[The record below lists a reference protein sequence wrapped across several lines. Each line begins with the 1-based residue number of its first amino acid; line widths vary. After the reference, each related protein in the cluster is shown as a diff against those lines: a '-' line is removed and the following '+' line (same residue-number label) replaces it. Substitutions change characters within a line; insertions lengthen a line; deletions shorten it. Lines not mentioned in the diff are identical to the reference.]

1 MRTRIAWIVGLG
13 CWLAFAWP
21 AAAEDLSAMCDE
33 VLDVKVGQ
41 WAEYRMTGA
50 EANGPSRM
58 RLAIV
63 GTQQVAG
70 KPAYWIEMQM
80 AGGPGSMTTQVLA
93 GGYPYRA
100 DQIHEMVVKMGGQPA
115 MKMPPQSLAMMRSR
129 MGVTPSM
136 GAADSCR
143 KAKVVGWESITV
155 PAGEFRALHLQPADA
170 RAQVWAAQKIPFGMV
185 KVVHAEGTLEL
196 TGHGWDAKSSI
207 SETPRSLPGM
217 PPGMGMP
224 GGG

>member
-1 MRTRIAWIVGLG
+1 MRIMRVGAIALLV
-13 CWLAFAWP
+13 AW
-21 AAAEDLSAMCDE
+21 AASASAGDLSAMCDE

-41 WAEYRMTGA
+41 WAEYRIQGDDADEST
-50 EANGPSRM
+50 RM

-63 GTQQVAG
+63 GSQPVAG
-70 KPAYWIEMQM
+70 RKAYRIEMQLS
-80 AGGPGSMTTQVLA
+80 GGPGRMTTQVLA

-100 DQIHEMVVKMGGQPA
+100 DQIRELVVKVGDQPA

-143 KAKVVGWESITV
+143 KSKVVGWESITV

-170 RAQVWAAQKIPFGMV
+170 KAQVWASEKVPFGV
-185 KVVHAEGTLEL
+185 IKLTHAEGSLEL
-196 TGHGWDAKSSI
+196 LGHGLDAKSSI
-207 SETPRSLPGM
+207 TETPRAFPGL
-217 PPGMGMP
+217 